1 MIEMSHFDFA
11 LLPLAILVMG
21 IAIGLWIAGY
31 DQFMFVMLGAVVLST
46 WFELKSNKRREK
58 SNG

>member
-1 MIEMSHFDFA
+1 MSHFDFA